1 MEINQGSF
9 SMSALP
15 RNQRVWL
22 DRGVAFGKLLR
33 RLSTL
38 RVLEQ
43 LRRLGAAGLTGQAS
57 TRRASETGRP

>member
-1 MEINQGSF
+1 MGINQDSF

-15 RNQRVWL
+15 HNHRVWL
-22 DRGVAFGKLLR
+22 DRGVALGKLLR

-43 LRRLGAAGLTGQAS
+43 RRRLGAAGPTGQAA